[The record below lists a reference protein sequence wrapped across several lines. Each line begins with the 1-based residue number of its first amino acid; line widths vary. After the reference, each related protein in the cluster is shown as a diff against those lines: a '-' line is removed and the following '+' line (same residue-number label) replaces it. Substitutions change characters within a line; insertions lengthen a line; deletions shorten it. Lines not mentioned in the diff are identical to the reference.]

1 MNSLL
6 KLLTIIGLLTLIQ
19 GCAPSTYVVKNPT
32 PSAIHF
38 EDSVDS
44 SSKSIAINDARP
56 ENEKIFSHG
65 VLKAGLMQEEKEI
78 DPIAYLKT
86 HTQRELE
93 ARGLNAAI
101 ADAGNIKIDITKLTM
116 RNHRTNA
123 YTPFITLTMLRAKL
137 ATESSDERIVVYIK
151 RGKVPVWSF
160 DEIVQPTLNEPLDL
174 LVKEF
179 AAKINMIIYGAK
191 ISDSEVNSL
200 VTKIESNPTA
210 YETYLD
216 VYQLGF
222 GNNKTAIPAL
232 VKFTKSDSEYVRLAA
247 ISSLGILKAANQ
259 LKFLQDIA
267 LNSESWQDRSMAIKA
282 IGDIGDPDAIA
293 FLNSMISE
301 LDKKTEKEEQWAKE
315 VAELYL
321 Q

>member
-101 ADAGNIKIDITKLTM
+101 EDAGNIKIDITKLTM